1 MEKARRQR
9 KSKVSLSVEERV
21 RAALDL
27 HRVEDPARLPSVAE
41 LCRQAGVSRANLYVS
56 HAELVAAILGRSVQ
70 SKKKSS
76 PSKVKVAASVEQP
89 SRAVTSVREKALLY
103 LCLELQTEV
112 IRLRALR
119 DGTRR
124 SARRIP
130 AT

>member
-1 MEKARRQR
+1 MERAHQQRESKAP
-9 KSKVSLSVEERV
+9 LSVEERV

-27 HRVEDPARLPSVAE
+27 HRLEDPARMLSVAE
-41 LCRQAGVSRANLYVS
+41 LCRRAGVRRGNLYGS
-56 HAELVAAILGRSVQ
+56 HAELVATILGRSVQ

-76 PSKVKVAASVEQP
+76 PGKVKVAASAEQTA
-89 SRAVTSVREKALLY
+89 RAVTSVREKALLY

-119 DGTRR
+119 DSSRR
-124 SARRIP
+124 SARGTP